1 MCQGHCDGAIH
12 VSCERSTSRS
22 PKEEG
27 SKVGQ
32 QASLDESISLL
43 KQSAADMNAQVSL
56 DTKMVM
62 ELLDLC

>member
-1 MCQGHCDGAIH
+1 MYQ
-12 VSCERSTSRS
+12 
-22 PKEEG
+22 
-27 SKVGQ
+27 VGQ

-56 DTKMVM
+56 DTKIVM

>member
-1 MCQGHCDGAIH
+1 MYQ
-12 VSCERSTSRS
+12 
-22 PKEEG
+22 
-27 SKVGQ
+27 VGQ
-32 QASLDESISLL
+32 QVSLDESISLL